1 MKNVIEAIN
10 VLIGGVQ
17 AAYTRGAYT
26 SMKEVHDLYEAI
38 EYIGQAVNAQ
48 QAPPVPTEAPATSQE
63 KTDKTKD
70 EDYD

>member
-10 VLIGGVQ
+10 VLVAGVQ
-17 AAYTRGAYT
+17 TAYARGAYNN
-26 SMKEVHDLYEAI
+26 MKEVHDLYDAI

-48 QAPPVPTEAPATSQE
+48 QAPPVPTEAPVTSPE